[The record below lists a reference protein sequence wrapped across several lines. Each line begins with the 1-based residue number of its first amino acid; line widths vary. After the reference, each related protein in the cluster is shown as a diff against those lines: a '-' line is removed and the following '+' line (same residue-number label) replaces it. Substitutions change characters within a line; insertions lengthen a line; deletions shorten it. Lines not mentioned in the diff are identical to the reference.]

1 MKTVLTLIFIIFIG
15 ATAMAQD
22 ASKEVKVETVTYGVE
37 LNIKIE
43 KSTTIKENT
52 IARVY
57 KFKNTRI
64 KKELTFSTKRNNS
77 KIA

>member
-1 MKTVLTLIFIIFIG
+1 
-15 ATAMAQD
+15 MAQD
-22 ASKEVKVETVTYGVE
+22 AAKEVKVNTTTYGVE

-43 KSTTIKENT
+43 KTVKENT
-52 IARVY
+52 VARVY

-64 KKELTFSTKRNNS
+64 KKELKFQTKRNNS